1 MRTNRIPLTDT
12 CLKDRAISLGTGQP
26 HATKEIEKAL
36 AWQFEQA
43 RRRTN
48 GRSFRLLIPITR
60 SQRPTELK
68 DLLGTLATDSWPTL
82 RCLFIDPHQRL
93 DSLAAQI
100 DPRIRPGPRTA
111 SFVNLLDQLH
121 LAPAVQR
128 TETFSEEAFDH
139 DMGCWWGILP
149 PRIRPQP
156 GLFHALAME
165 PVTGDL
171 LIAHGS
177 RTDPEGRRVLSLER
191 LPENDRYG
199 CLGVNTFG
207 FVPLFKNPVR
217 QSFTTALARLFS
229 EDLSP
234 KELSWYLGLKAKAK
248 AKAEGSDRWVAPYY
262 GWIGYR
268 GNLPAS
274 DSSRTLLEARQER
287 AEALGASVAS
297 WEKGK
302 GLETA
307 PFRIPLSAMPEQAV
321 SVIIPFRDQADLTL
335 QTLRSLQAQKG
346 VSEWEIVLVDNGSN
360 PSERDEIHRGAEG
373 LFGSDPVTL
382 LSDPGTFNFARLNN
396 LGVRSSHC
404 PQILFLNNDIEL
416 TDPDS
421 VAQMLGLASWPQV
434 GLVGP
439 HLHYP
444 DGKLQSAGIKFGF
457 AGPQVLRDPPDR
469 VHAFRE
475 VDGMPFACVVCPRSV
490 FEEVGGLDETVCPN
504 GFGDAVFS
512 HRVTRAGYSI
522 LATPLVRAIHHES
535 KSRGR
540 RPEDVERVQ
549 MHREGI
555 PLPLNYDLLIRN
567 YRAETEHLTRREK
580 VSLSKRIYR
589 ATRAFLKVWRNP

>member
-12 CLKDRAISLGTGQP
+12 CLKDRAISLGTGQS

-48 GRSFRLLIPITR
+48 GRSFCLLIPITR

-100 DPRIRPGPRTA
+100 DPRIRPGQRIA

-128 TETFSEEAFDH
+128 TETFSEEALDH
-139 DMGCWWGILP
+139 DRDCWWGILP

-165 PVTGDL
+165 PVSGDL

-177 RTDPEGRRVLSLER
+177 RGDPEGMRVLSLER

-199 CLGVNTFG
+199 SLGINTFG
-207 FVPLFKNPVR
+207 FVPLFRTPSK
-217 QSFTTALARLFS
+217 QLFKKALDQLFS

-234 KELSWYLGLKAKAK
+234 EQLPWYLGLKAN
-248 AKAEGSDRWVAPYY
+248 GNGRWIAPFH
-262 GWIGYR
+262 GWTNYSGAAPIQ
-268 GNLPAS
+268 
-274 DSSRTLLEARQER
+274 DSGTTVLLEALQER

-297 WEKGK
+297 WEEG
-302 GLETA
+302 GGPEA
-307 PFRIPLSAMPEQAV
+307 GRIQIPRSATPEQAL
-321 SVIIPFRDQADLTL
+321 SVIIPFRDQVDLTL

-382 LSDPGTFNFARLNN
+382 LSDPGAFNFARLNN

-421 VAQMLGLASWPQV
+421 VAQMLGLASWPRV

-444 DGKLQSAGIKFGF
+444 DGKLQSAGMKFGF

-475 VDGMPFACVVCPRSV
+475 VDGMPFACAVCPRGV

-589 ATRAFLKVWRNP
+589 ATRAFLKVWQDP